1 VTTSPTAIALFIVV
15 IAITLVITTWAAR
28 RSRSRSD
35 FYVAGGSITGTQ
47 NGLAIAGDFMS
58 ASTILGVAGF
68 VFAGNAES
76 IIYLVGPIVGFAFV
90 FLFIAEPLR
99 NLGRYTVAEVIG
111 LRFPGRAMRVFAA
124 VSSLVVTLFY
134 LVAQMVGAGALIEV
148 LINVP
153 YKFAVMGVAVLM
165 MLYVFFGGMLATTW
179 VQITKAVLLIIGVL
193 AMSWLAYQRV
203 NFDMSALYRLAADN
217 FLAHAATGGGGAIG
231 NPISSVSLALTLS
244 LGIAGLPHILLRF
257 FTVPDARQA
266 RKSIFVAMAIIIVV
280 FILVQYVL
288 SYAAVAFLYGDPQFF
303 ANGKLIGGSNVPIIH
318 LAHVLGGDVLLGIV
332 SAVAFA
338 TILAVVSGLTL
349 AGASAIAHDLYA
361 HAIKRGSASEASELI
376 MFRIATVG
384 VTIAAAALGI
394 VFQGK
399 NIAYMVGLAFTV
411 AASANFPVLL
421 LTLYWR
427 KLTRRA
433 ALIGGTVG
441 LLVSVALIVGGPPI
455 WVGMLGHGK
464 AFVPYAYP
472 ALFSMPL
479 AFLVCWFVSILDARS
494 NDAQA
499 QATFD
504 ELQYRGL
511 VGAVPPTQN
520 GAE

>member
-1 VTTSPTAIALFIVV
+1 
-15 IAITLVITTWAAR
+15 
-28 RSRSRSD
+28 
-35 FYVAGGSITGTQ
+35 
-47 NGLAIAGDFMS
+47 
-58 ASTILGVAGF
+58 
-68 VFAGNAES
+68 
-76 IIYLVGPIVGFAFV
+76 
-90 FLFIAEPLR
+90 
-99 NLGRYTVAEVIG
+99 
-111 LRFPGRAMRVFAA
+111 
-124 VSSLVVTLFY
+124 
-134 LVAQMVGAGALIEV
+134 
-148 LINVP
+148 
-153 YKFAVMGVAVLM
+153 
-165 MLYVFFGGMLATTW
+165 LY
-179 VQITKAVLLIIGVL
+179 
-193 AMSWLAYQRV
+193 S
-203 NFDMSALYRLAADN
+203 LAAEKFVAN
-217 FLAHAATGGGGAIG
+217 AATGGGGAIG
-231 NPISSVSLALTLS
+231 NPVSAVSLALTLS

-257 FTVPDARQA
+257 FTVPDAAQA
-266 RKSIFVAMAIIIVV
+266 RKSIFVAMLIVIVV

-288 SYAAVAFLYGDPQFF
+288 SYAAVAFLYGDDKFF
-303 ANGKLIGGSNVPIIH
+303 VGGKLIGGSNVPIIH

-361 HAIKRGSASEASELI
+361 HAIKQGAASEASELI
-376 MFRIATVG
+376 MFRVATVG

-421 LTLYWR
+421 LALYWR
-427 KLTRRA
+427 KLTRRG
-433 ALIGGTVG
+433 ALVGGTVG

-464 AFVPYAYP
+464 ALVPYAYP

-479 AFLVCWFVSILDARS
+479 AFFVCWLVSILDARS

-499 QATFD
+499 QTTFD

-511 VGAVPPTQN
+511 VGAAPATQTRT
-520 GAE
+520 E